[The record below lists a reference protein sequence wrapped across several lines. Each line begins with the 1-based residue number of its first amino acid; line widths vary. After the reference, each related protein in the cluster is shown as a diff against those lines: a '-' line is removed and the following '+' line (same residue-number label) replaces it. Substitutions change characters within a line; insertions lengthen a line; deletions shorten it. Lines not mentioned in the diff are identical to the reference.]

1 MHTKGGCPKFTEI
14 GCSRTSLTAFGP
26 RPWAKPTH
34 SEDISDMMGRV
45 MTRAVNR
52 DPKRWVDES
61 GRVRVIEGWHP
72 SQPTRLG
79 YNVLVDDDWVGTFD
93 TLDGAADAA
102 TSSAR
107 FRHLPLEEGQ
117 VVLSR
122 VPGHGRTK
130 GRAGEIGLRVVSDA
144 DAEPER

>member
-1 MHTKGGCPKFTEI
+1 MM
-14 GCSRTSLTAFGP
+14 
-26 RPWAKPTH
+26 
-34 SEDISDMMGRV
+34 EDMRMRD
-45 MTRAVNR
+45 ANR
-52 DPKRWVDES
+52 DPQRWVDES

-79 YNVLVDDDWVGTFD
+79 YNVLVDDDWLGTFD

-107 FRHLPLEEGQ
+107 FRHLPVENGR

-122 VPGHGRTK
+122 VRGRRRPGLH
-130 GRAGEIGLRVVSDA
+130 AISD
-144 DAEPER
+144 PEDDPEA

>member
-1 MHTKGGCPKFTEI
+1 MPV
-14 GCSRTSLTAFGP
+14 
-26 RPWAKPTH
+26 AKPTRFT
-34 SEDISDMMGRV
+34 DIRDMMG
-45 MTRAVNR
+45 AVRRDANR
-52 DPKRWVDES
+52 DPQRWVDTS

-102 TSSAR
+102 ASRAR
-107 FRHLPLEEGQ
+107 FRHVPLDEGQ

-122 VPGHGRTK
+122 VPQRGRK
-130 GRAGEIGLRVVSDA
+130 DKAGDAGLRVVTDP
-144 DAEPER
+144 DDDPEA